1 MLLVQLCQCSQ
12 RRVPERD
19 RQCLHM
25 HVLGLNKLNYY
36 GLRPTAAQAT
46 VVSWVLKDG
55 MQHVGKLICS
65 NLGARM
71 DSEPKRWRIIADI
84 LYDFGACL
92 EVISPLCPHLF
103 LEMAG
108 LGNFAKGMA
117 VVAARAT
124 RLPIYSSFAKEGN
137 LSDLFAKGEAIS
149 TLFNAVG
156 MGAGLQLA
164 STVCSSIQGKL
175 IAAPFL
181 SIVHVYCVVEQ
192 MRATPINT
200 LNPQRTALIVANFM
214 KSGRVPSPADVRYR
228 EDIIFPGRLI
238 DDAGNVKVGRP
249 LHEVIKPSKLFEMKQ
264 IFPEEKFVLNQSH
277 TWVDMVLEH
286 DASGEDALRG
296 YLVAAY
302 TANLKGPSHEPSA
315 GMLVEAYEKMNDVF
329 TPFLSELQAKGW
341 HTDRFLDG
349 AGSRFA
355 W

>member
-1 MLLVQLCQCSQ
+1 MIHLNTFSV
-12 RRVPERD
+12 
-19 RQCLHM
+19 
-25 HVLGLNKLNYY
+25 VL
-36 GLRPTAAQAT
+36 
-46 VVSWVLKDG
+46 
-55 MQHVGKLICS
+55 IF
-65 NLGARM
+65 
-71 DSEPKRWRIIADI
+71 II
-84 LYDFGACL
+84 
-92 EVISPLCPHLF
+92 F
-103 LEMAG
+103 L
-108 LGNFAKGMA
+108 
-117 VVAARAT
+117 
-124 RLPIYSSFAKEGN
+124 
-137 LSDLFAKGEAIS
+137 
-149 TLFNAVG
+149 
-156 MGAGLQLA
+156 Q
-164 STVCSSIQGKL
+164 L

-181 SIVHVYCVVEQ
+181 SVVHVYCVVEQ

-200 LNPQRTALIVANFM
+200 LNPQRTALIVADFM